1 MEYEAGSIKNS
12 IDARHYATL
21 LCADRIMHNHH
32 QFHDDAVNP
41 TMAIAHLIYR
51 DADPSIWPALDS
63 IKRVMEIDETIDNPL
78 DALLRAGVAM
88 VNEEEPS

>member
-41 TMAIAHLIYR
+41 TMAIAHLIY
-51 DADPSIWPALDS
+51 LDS